1 MKIVYEISKQIV
13 EILSNNDIKEDK
25 YLEEIAIIYED
36 IKFSLWKEIAI
47 APNIFNFIKSLC
59 FYNFEHKINNKDFG
73 KTDIRYYGSKYNILM
88 YEIKDGYIKS
98 DLVGN
103 FIKELEDILKN
114 IENDKELKSATLFSE
129 KDFDWKIDESN
140 STKMIVYNSNENPQQ
155 YGYHTSGRNYTGI
168 IGNDGKQIVIEEDI
182 ILCAINDIDKNRELP
197 LVKSTLNNL
206 LSKCKEALDNKKG
219 IYLNMNDYNYN
230 Y

>member
-13 EILSNNDIKEDK
+13 EILSNNGIKEDK
-25 YLEEIAIIYED
+25 FLEEIAIIYED
-36 IKFSLWKEIAI
+36 IKFSLWKEIII

-59 FYNFEHKINNKDFG
+59 FYNFEHKINSKDFG
-73 KTDIRYYGSKYNILM
+73 KTDIRYYGSKYNVLM
-88 YEIKDGYIKS
+88 YEINDGYIRS

-114 IENDKELKSATLFSE
+114 IENDKELKSVTLFSE
-129 KDFDWKIDESN
+129 KDFDWKIDGPN
-140 STKMIVYNSNENPQQ
+140 STKMIVYDSNENPQK
-155 YGYHTSGRNYTGI
+155 YGYHASGRNYTGI

-182 ILCAINDIDKNRELP
+182 VLCAISDIDQNRELP

-206 LSKCKEALDNKKG
+206 LSKSKEALDNKKG

>member
-1 MKIVYEISKQIV
+1 MKIVYKISKQIV

-25 YLEEIAIIYED
+25 FLEEIAIIYED
-36 IKFSLWKEIAI
+36 IKFSLWKEIVI

-73 KTDIRYYGSKYNILM
+73 KTDIRHYGSKYNILM
-88 YEIKDGYIKS
+88 YEINDGYIRS

-114 IENDKELKSATLFSE
+114 IENDKELKSVTLFSE
-129 KDFDWKIDESN
+129 KDFDWKIDGPN
-140 STKMIVYNSNENPQQ
+140 STKMIVYDSNENPQK
-155 YGYHTSGRNYTGI
+155 YGYHASGRNYTGI

-182 ILCAINDIDKNRELP
+182 VLCAISDIDKNRELP
-197 LVKSTLNNL
+197 LVKSILNNL
-206 LSKCKEALDNKKG
+206 LSKSKEALDNKKG